1 MICGHLLLILSISPS
16 TISIIPT
23 TTTHLEIRKSV
34 VGICLLNQIIQHCK
48 VISKSILSRCN
59 FYNNVLGLTRIH
71 RLIIS
76 WKTDVGKSKE
86 TIFGRI
92 SSVSIMTQNILSTK
106 SIHISKRPY
115 IMYCGILVIRSCIS
129 GSLNNI
135 SGSR

>member
-86 TIFGRI
+86 TIFGSI
-92 SSVSIMTQNILSTK
+92 GTVSIITQNILSTK
-106 SIHISKRPY
+106 SIHSCCLPCIFDCS
-115 IMYCGILVIRSCIS
+115 ILVFSSCIS
-129 GSLNNI
+129 S
-135 SGSR
+135 S